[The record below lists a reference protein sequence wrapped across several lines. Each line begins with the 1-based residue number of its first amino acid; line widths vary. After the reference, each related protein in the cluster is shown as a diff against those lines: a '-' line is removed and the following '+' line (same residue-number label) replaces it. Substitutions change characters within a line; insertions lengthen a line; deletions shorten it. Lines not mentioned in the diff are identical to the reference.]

1 LKDPLAGPRGGTTM
15 NRATPLASF
24 AAAMDDPTSVRE
36 PVRLIPAAPSGAEDG
51 FRQLVSGVSD
61 YAIFLLDASGR
72 VTTWNDGAQH
82 LKQYK
87 PAEIIGRHF
96 SVFYPEEARLR
107 KFPEKELE
115 VASHLGRFEDE
126 GWRLRK
132 DGTKFWANVVITA
145 LRSDSGELRGFL
157 KITRDLTDRRHAEE
171 TLRQSEEKFRLLVEG
186 VRDYALFMLDPAGI
200 IVSWNLGA
208 ERIKGYR
215 AAEIIGR
222 HFSIFYPPED
232 IVSRKPERELEE
244 AIERG
249 SVEDEGWRIR
259 KNGEPF
265 WANVVITALHGPDGS
280 LRGFAKVTR
289 DMTERRHVLE
299 LMEADRQKNEFLA
312 LLAHELRNPLAP
324 IRTALHILGQPNAGS
339 TEAARAHAIASRQVV
354 HMARLLDDLLDVGRI
369 SEGKMEL
376 RPESFDLRELVR
388 RSVDAIGA
396 VAAERRQTVVVDV
409 PPEEVSI
416 VADPTRIEQVVTN
429 LLSNSIKYTDPGGR
443 IRVRA
448 AREGDEAIVEVTDN
462 GIGIAPS
469 MLPKIFDLFVQAE
482 RRVDRSV
489 GGVGIGL
496 TLVRKIVEL
505 HGGRVV
511 ASSPGPGQGSR
522 FLVSLPLRWAPAIA
536 PAPTPPLVAEHR
548 RPLRVL
554 VVDDNIDAADGL
566 SMMIRLLGHDAR
578 AVFDG
583 TSAIQI
589 APAFRPDVVLL
600 DIGMPGLDGHAVA
613 RRLRENEATRGAYL
627 VALSGWGQTEDRNRS
642 REAGFDEHLVKPADP
657 RQLERLLVDRSS

>member
-1 LKDPLAGPRGGTTM
+1 
-15 NRATPLASF
+15 
-24 AAAMDDPTSVRE
+24 
-36 PVRLIPAAPSGAEDG
+36 
-51 FRQLVSGVSD
+51 
-61 YAIFLLDASGR
+61 
-72 VTTWNDGAQH
+72 
-82 LKQYK
+82 
-87 PAEIIGRHF
+87 
-96 SVFYPEEARLR
+96 
-107 KFPEKELE
+107 
-115 VASHLGRFEDE
+115 
-126 GWRLRK
+126 
-132 DGTKFWANVVITA
+132 
-145 LRSDSGELRGFL
+145 
-157 KITRDLTDRRHAEE
+157 
-171 TLRQSEEKFRLLVEG
+171 
-186 VRDYALFMLDPAGI
+186 
-200 IVSWNLGA
+200 
-208 ERIKGYR
+208 
-215 AAEIIGR
+215 
-222 HFSIFYPPED
+222 
-232 IVSRKPERELEE
+232 
-244 AIERG
+244 
-249 SVEDEGWRIR
+249 
-259 KNGEPF
+259 
-265 WANVVITALHGPDGS
+265 
-280 LRGFAKVTR
+280 
-289 DMTERRHVLE
+289 
-299 LMEADRQKNEFLA
+299 
-312 LLAHELRNPLAP
+312 
-324 IRTALHILGQPNAGS
+324 
-339 TEAARAHAIASRQVV
+339 
-354 HMARLLDDLLDVGRI
+354 
-369 SEGKMEL
+369 
-376 RPESFDLRELVR
+376 
-388 RSVDAIGA
+388 
-396 VAAERRQTVVVDV
+396 
-409 PPEEVSI
+409 
-416 VADPTRIEQVVTN
+416 VTN
-429 LLSNSIKYTDPGGR
+429 LLGNSIKYTDPGGR

>member
-1 LKDPLAGPRGGTTM
+1 MSRGSPAV
-15 NRATPLASF
+15 RL
-24 AAAMDDPTSVRE
+24 AAAMADLKSVPDPARLVPGVTSG
-36 PVRLIPAAPSGAEDG
+36 SEDG

-72 VTTWNDGAQH
+72 VTTWNDGARS
-82 LKQYK
+82 LKQYE

-96 SVFYPEEARLR
+96 SIFYPEEARLR
-107 KFPEKELE
+107 KFPEQELE
-115 VASHLGRFEDE
+115 IAAQVGRFEDE

-132 DGTKFWANVVITA
+132 DGSKFWANVVITA
-145 LRSDSGELRGFL
+145 LRNESGELRGFL
-157 KITRDLTDRRHAEE
+157 KITRDLTERRHAEE
-171 TLRQSEEKFRLLVEG
+171 VLRQSEEKFRLLVEG
-186 VRDYALFMLDPAGI
+186 VREYALFMLDPAGI

-215 AAEIIGR
+215 ADEIIGR
-222 HFSIFYPPED
+222 HFSIFYPPDE
-232 IVSRKPERELEE
+232 IVARKPERELRE
-244 AIERG
+244 AIEQG

-259 KNGEPF
+259 KNGERF
-265 WANVVITALHGPDGS
+265 WANVVITALHGPDGG

-289 DMTERRHVLE
+289 DMTERRHVLA
-299 LMEADRQKNEFLA
+299 LLEADRQKNEFLA

-324 IRTALHILGQPNAGS
+324 IRTALHVLGQAHTSPA
-339 TEAARAHAIASRQVV
+339 EAVRAHAIASRQVV

-376 RPESFDLRELVR
+376 RLESFDLRDLVR
-388 RSVDAIGA
+388 RAVDAIGA
-396 VAAERRQTVVVDV
+396 VAAERRQTIVVDV

-448 AREGDEAIVEVTDN
+448 SRESDEAIVEVTDN

-469 MLPKIFDLFVQAE
+469 MLPRIFDLFVQAE
-482 RRVDRSV
+482 RRIDRSV

-511 ASSPGPGQGSR
+511 ASSPGPGRGSR
-522 FLVSLPLRWAPAIA
+522 FLVNLPLRRVPAA
-536 PAPTPPLVAEHR
+536 LATAESPLPAAHR
-548 RPLRVL
+548 KPLRVL
-554 VVDDNIDAADGL
+554 VVDDNVDAADGL

-600 DIGMPGLDGHAVA
+600 DIGMPGLDGHTVA
-613 RRLRENEATRGAYL
+613 RRLREDEATRGAYL
-627 VALSGWGQTEDRNRS
+627 VALSGWGQVEDRTRS

-657 RQLERLLVDRSS
+657 HQLERLLAEHGS

>member
-1 LKDPLAGPRGGTTM
+1 VRRRRTTGV
-15 NRATPLASF
+15 
-24 AAAMDDPTSVRE
+24 AAAVADPTSA
-36 PVRLIPAAPSGAEDG
+36 PDPARLVPRDAFGTDDR

-61 YAIFLLDASGR
+61 YAIFLLDATGR
-72 VTTWNDGAQH
+72 VATWNDGAQR
-82 LKQYK
+82 LKQYE
-87 PAEIIGRHF
+87 PDEIIGRHF
-96 SVFYPEEARLR
+96 SVFYPEEALQRR
-107 KFPEKELE
+107 FPEQELE
-115 VASHLGRFEDE
+115 VAARVGRFEDE

-132 DGTKFWANVVITA
+132 DGTRFWANVVITA
-145 LRSDSGELRGFL
+145 LRGDSGELRGFL
-157 KITRDLTDRRHAEE
+157 KITRDLTERRNAEE
-171 TLRQSEEKFRLLVEG
+171 VLRQSEEKFRLMVEG
-186 VRDYALFMLDPAGI
+186 VRDYALFMLDPAGT

-215 AAEIIGR
+215 ADEIIGR
-222 HFSIFYPPED
+222 HFSIFYPPDD
-232 IVSRKPERELEE
+232 IVARKPERELRE

-259 KNGEPF
+259 KNGERF
-265 WANVVITALHGPDGS
+265 WANVVITALNGPDGR

-289 DMTERRHVLE
+289 DMTERRQVLE

-324 IRTALHILGQPNAGS
+324 IRTALHVLGQPNTRPAD
-339 TEAARAHAIASRQVV
+339 AARAHAIASRQVV

-369 SEGKMEL
+369 SEGRMEL
-376 RPESFDLRELVR
+376 RPESFDLRDLVR
-388 RSVDAIGA
+388 RSVDALGT
-396 VAAERRQTVVVDV
+396 VAADRGQSVVVDV
-409 PPEEVSI
+409 PPDEVSI

-462 GIGIAPS
+462 GIGIDPS
-469 MLPKIFDLFVQAE
+469 MLPRIFDLFIQAE

-489 GGVGIGL
+489 GGVGVGL

-511 ASSPGPGQGSR
+511 ASSPGPGRGSR
-522 FLVSLPLRWAPAIA
+522 FLVSLPLRRTPAA
-536 PAPTPPLVAEHR
+536 AAGPAATPPLRAEPR

-589 APAFRPDVVLL
+589 APTFRPDVVLL
-600 DIGMPGLDGHAVA
+600 DIGMPGLDGHSVA

-627 VALSGWGQTEDRNRS
+627 VALSGWGQVEDRNRS
-642 REAGFDEHLVKPADP
+642 REAGFDEHMVKPADP
-657 RQLERLLVDRSS
+657 RKLERLLAEHGS